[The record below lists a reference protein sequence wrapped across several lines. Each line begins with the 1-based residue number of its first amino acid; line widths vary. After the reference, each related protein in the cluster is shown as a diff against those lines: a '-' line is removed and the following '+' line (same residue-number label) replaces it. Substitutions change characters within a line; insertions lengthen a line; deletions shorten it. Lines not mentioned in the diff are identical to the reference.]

1 VTENRFLQSF
11 SALLA
16 SAILVCG
23 THLLLIASSD
33 YGRPESGQQLAPVA
47 TPAPS
52 VAPAAQ
58 REAIEVEVTGAT
70 LDRSHSDATPFA
82 GDQTPA
88 SAPAPA
94 ETVSSEPAPEPASE
108 PVEKAEAKAPSSETV
123 PSPAIEE
130 DKVASAA
137 ETVTP
142 AVEATTPVVEPSETP
157 KPAEPSQT
165 AETDTQAASEPKV
178 AEAAPSATPEAV
190 KPTVEANEAPKPAE
204 PTQTADAESA
214 PAKSQVPEQAIPVTP
229 ETISPSPHVAEAET
243 PAAPAPVVAEPE
255 QPSEPKVAE
264 ANSTTQSNET
274 AEFEPTP
281 PSVPLP
287 ARKPVPAANVKTAK
301 ATAKQVAPAAKT
313 EVQEAAAESKPRWT
327 PMALAPADKDLVG
340 KPKVAPKRTEGAG
353 SYNAK
358 IWSALARHKP
368 RTGKA
373 GSAAVTFSIGPG
385 GGLRSA
391 RISGSSGDS
400 QLDQMALQTVRNAAP
415 FPPPPDPASSSYTI
429 RIYFR

>member
-1 VTENRFLQSF
+1 MTENRFLQSF

-23 THLLLIASSD
+23 THLLLIASSE
-33 YGRPESGQQLAPVA
+33 YGRPEAEQQPVPMA

-52 VAPAAQ
+52 AALAVQ

-70 LDRSHSDATPFA
+70 LDRSHSDATPFT

-88 SAPAPA
+88 PSALA
-94 ETVSSEPAPEPASE
+94 EAVSSEPVPEPASK
-108 PVEKAEAKAPSSETV
+108 PVDKAEAEVPSSGTV

-130 DKVASAA
+130 EKVASAA
-137 ETVTP
+137 ETLTP

-165 AETDTQAASEPKV
+165 AEADTQAASEPKV

-190 KPTVEANEAPKPAE
+190 TPTVEANEAPKPAE
-204 PTQTADAESA
+204 PPQTADAESA

-243 PAAPAPVVAEPE
+243 PAAPAPVVAAPE

-274 AEFEPTP
+274 AEAEPTP

-287 ARKPVPAANVKTAK
+287 ARKPVPSATVKTAK
-301 ATAKQVAPAAKT
+301 AVAKQTAPAA
-313 EVQEAAAESKPRWT
+313 EAPVQEAAAESKPRWT
-327 PMALAPADKDLVG
+327 PMALAPADKELVG

-368 RTGKA
+368 KTGKS
-373 GSAAVTFSIGPG
+373 GSAAVTFAIGPG
-385 GGLRSA
+385 GGLKSV

>member
-1 VTENRFLQSF
+1 VSENRFLQSF

-33 YGRPESGQQLAPVA
+33 YGRPESEQQPASMA

-52 VAPAAQ
+52 AAPAAT

-70 LDRSHSDATPFA
+70 PDRSHSDATPFA

-88 SAPAPA
+88 AAPAPA
-94 ETVSSEPAPEPASE
+94 EAVSSEPAPEPASE
-108 PVEKAEAKAPSSETV
+108 PVEKAEAEAPSGGTV
-123 PSPAIEE
+123 PLPAIEE
-130 DKVASAA
+130 EPVASAA
-137 ETVTP
+137 EPATT
-142 AVEATTPVVEPSETP
+142 AVEPATPGVEPSETP
-157 KPAEPSQT
+157 KSIEA
-165 AETDTQAASEPKV
+165 AETAQVEQTSPATPQMTQADTPVTPAPVAVEPEAPSTPKL
-178 AEAAPSATPEAV
+178 AEADSTSPGTQNAAVGTP
-190 KPTVEANEAPKPAE
+190 PT
-204 PTQTADAESA
+204 TQTA
-214 PAKSQVPEQAIPVTP
+214 Q
-229 ETISPSPHVAEAET
+229 
-243 PAAPAPVVAEPE
+243 AEPA
-255 QPSEPKVAE
+255 SA
-264 ANSTTQSNET
+264 
-274 AEFEPTP
+274 
-281 PSVPLP
+281 SVPLP
-287 ARKPVPAANVKTAK
+287 ARKPEPAANVKTAK
-301 ATAKQVAPAAKT
+301 ATAKQVAPAGEA
-313 EVQEAAAESKPRWT
+313 EAQEAATGSKPRWT
-327 PMALAPADKDLVG
+327 AMALAPADKDLVG

-368 RTGKA
+368 RTGKS
-373 GSAAVTFSIGPG
+373 GSAAVTFSIGPA

-391 RISGSSGDS
+391 RINGSSGDS

>member
-1 VTENRFLQSF
+1 MTENRFLQSF

-88 SAPAPA
+88 SAPASA

-229 ETISPSPHVAEAET
+229 ETISPFPHVAEAET

-287 ARKPVPAANVKTAK
+287 ARKPVPAA
-301 ATAKQVAPAAKT
+301 KT

-358 IWSALARHKP
+358 IWSALARQQAKD
-368 RTGKA
+368 GKS
-373 GSAAVTFSIGPG
+373 GSAAVTFAIGPG
-385 GGLRSA
+385 GGLRSV